1 MTTYNRKYYLHR
13 QVKKAGLN
21 LKLEKCHKTIQ
32 VPPGEIPTAKENKY
46 ISELRDKYS
55 YGVQTII
62 E

>member
-1 MTTYNRKYYLHR
+1 MTTYNKKYYLHR

-21 LKLEKCHKTIQ
+21 LKLETCHKTIQ
-32 VPPGEIPTAKENKY
+32 VPPGEIPTTKENKY